1 MKHPAMDRRQFL
13 RGALVAG
20 AATAVPGLAACQTE
34 AGRNRTSPTPGTAA
48 GVPQELI
55 DEAAQFKG
63 SPANTLSQ
71 KQYLESA
78 NGAIDRAVK
87 QFASQTGATI
97 NNVVVNTDEG
107 NFIAKQ
113 DAAVKAGNVQDMAFV
128 AASRFVAQMHDLDDI
143 LDVTAEVEQL
153 QQKYGA
159 VGAAAEANLKI
170 DGKWWG
176 IPYYTIG
183 GGGWWLRKDWLEAK
197 GITREQL
204 KSFQDLRGA
213 MLEISDPAQ
222 KRYGWGVSVNRSN
235 DGNVLIESVINHWG
249 GSFTADDGRKVVFN
263 SPETVAAVQFL
274 AETYTDPKYKNMLP
288 PGVMSWTDTG
298 NNEAW
303 LAGIVG
309 GTLNSASIYA
319 QSKSTGNPVYN
330 NTWAFAGFTGPG
342 TDKPLNAI
350 NVDTMAFVVFKGSK
364 NPGLAKVLAKYLVAN
379 DAFLNLAKEAGA
391 LVYPAYEKIWDADPF
406 YRTGDPYFPVAHSLV
421 TADLPFRTTTG
432 YNFPQP
438 ASSGRNAALSAYIL
452 TDMMGEIIQKGTAV
466 PAAVATAHQR
476 IVQAFEQLG
485 IKQ

>member
-1 MKHPAMDRRQFL
+1 MGRRQFL
-13 RGALVAG
+13 RGALVVG
-20 AATAVPGLAACQTE
+20 AAAAVPGVAACQTE
-34 AGRNRTSPTPGTAA
+34 EGKARTNPTPATAA

-63 SPANTLSQ
+63 TTANTLSQ
-71 KQYLESA
+71 KQYLETA

-87 QFASQTGATI
+87 QFASQTGTTI
-97 NNVVVNTDEG
+97 NNVTVNTDEG

-113 DAAVKAGNVQDMAFV
+113 DAAVKAGDVQDMAFV
-128 AASRFVAQMHDLDDI
+128 AASRFVAQLHELGDI
-143 LDVTAEVEQL
+143 EDVTAEVDQL

-197 GITREQL
+197 GITREEL
-204 KSFQDLRGA
+204 TSFEDLRDA

-222 KRYGWGVSVNRSN
+222 KRYGWGVTVNRSN
-235 DGNVLIESVINHWG
+235 DGNVFIESVINHWG

-274 AETYTDPKYKNMLP
+274 ADIYRDPKYKNMLP

-303 LAGIVG
+303 LAGILG
-309 GTLNSASIYA
+309 ATLNSASIYA
-319 QSKSTGNPVYN
+319 QSKSTGNPVYA
-330 NTWAFAGFTGPG
+330 NTWAFEGFTGPA

-350 NVDTMAFVVFKGSK
+350 NIDTMAFVIFKGGK
-364 NPGLAKVLAKYLVAN
+364 NAGLAKVLAKYLAAGE
-379 DAFLNLAKEAGA
+379 AFLGLAKEAGA
-391 LVYPAYEKIWDADPF
+391 LVYPAYEGIWDTDPF

-421 TADLPFRTTTG
+421 TADLPFVTKTG
-432 YNFPQP
+432 YHFPQP

-466 PAAVATAHQR
+466 PTAVATAHQR
-476 IVQAFEQLG
+476 IVQAFTQLG